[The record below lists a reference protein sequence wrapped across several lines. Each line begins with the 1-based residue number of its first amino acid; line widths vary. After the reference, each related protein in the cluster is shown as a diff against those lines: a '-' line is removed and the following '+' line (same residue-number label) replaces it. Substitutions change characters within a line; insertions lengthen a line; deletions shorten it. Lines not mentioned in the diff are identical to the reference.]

1 MYSEK
6 IHVYLELCSSNPC
19 YSRLNCTIVV
29 GRDFDEI
36 VTEEKYSLSKNE
48 LLTKHVRNRAENRS
62 HSFAQHAPSI
72 ALCQTLL
79 GTSVLG
85 TRRYRKD
92 I

>member
-36 VTEEKYSLSKNE
+36 VTEEK
-48 LLTKHVRNRAENRS
+48 
-62 HSFAQHAPSI
+62 
-72 ALCQTLL
+72 
-79 GTSVLG
+79 
-85 TRRYRKD
+85 
-92 I
+92 